1 MYELFH
7 GDGGHGGPYL
17 TIHEAIDHA
26 LRLAIGRVSSDRAR
40 SATELVV
47 KYGEELPCQ
56 TVRVERS
63 DHTGELSITISPL
76 AS

>member
-26 LRLAIGRVSSDRAR
+26 LRLAVGRVNGGRK

-56 TVRVERS
+56 TVRAERS
-63 DHTGELSITISPL
+63 DLTGEVSISISPL